1 LSSLGFCY
9 DARMAEVRQFKPL
22 KELGDIPLGAGSV
35 LKFYVD
41 EFKGH
46 KYGSIRTFVAGETY
60 SGPTKSGVTM
70 NARILDE
77 AIPLLEKLPA
87 APDGAADVELARWP
101 KKMGVEL
108 VARITVFKETHG
120 VDLREWVEEAEY
132 KGWSKKGV
140 RIPYKDLPKALA
152 YLREMKSLVA
162 KA

>member
-1 LSSLGFCY
+1 
-9 DARMAEVRQFKPL
+9 MAEAREFKPL

-70 NARILDE
+70 HARILDE
-77 AIPLLEKLPA
+77 AIPVLEKLPA
-87 APDGAADVELARWP
+87 APSTEGDVELARWP
-101 KKMGVEL
+101 KKLGVEL
-108 VARITVFKETHG
+108 VARITIYKDAHG
-120 VDLREWVEEAEY
+120 VDLREWVDEADY

-140 RIPYKDLPKALA
+140 RIPYQDLPKALA
-152 YLREMKSLVA
+152 YLREMKTLVA

>member
-1 LSSLGFCY
+1 
-9 DARMAEVRQFKPL
+9 MAEAREFKPL
-22 KELGDIPLGAGSV
+22 KELGDIPLGDSSV

-70 NARILDE
+70 NERILGE
-77 AIPLLEKLPA
+77 AIPVLEKLPA
-87 APDGAADVELARWP
+87 EPAALEDVELARWP

-108 VARITVFKETHG
+108 VARITLYKDTTG
-120 VDLREWVEEAEY
+120 VDLREWVEEADY

-140 RIPYKDLPKALA
+140 RIPYKELSKALVF
-152 YLREMKSLVA
+152 LREMKALVA
-162 KA
+162 KE

>member
-1 LSSLGFCY
+1 MA
-9 DARMAEVRQFKPL
+9 DAREFKPL
-22 KELGDIPLGAGSV
+22 KELGDIPLGDSSV

-46 KYGSIRTFVAGETY
+46 KYGSIRTFVAGEAY

-70 NARILDE
+70 NERILAE
-77 AIPLLEKLPA
+77 ALPLLEKLPA
-87 APDGAADVELARWP
+87 EPAAKEDVELGRWP

-108 VARITVFKETHG
+108 VARITFFKDTVG
-120 VDLREWVEEAEY
+120 VDLREWVDEAEY

-140 RIPYKDLPKALA
+140 RIPYKDLPKALEF
-152 YLREMKSLVA
+152 LRQMKSLVA

>member
-1 LSSLGFCY
+1 MAA
-9 DARMAEVRQFKPL
+9 AREFKPL

-77 AIPLLEKLPA
+77 AIPLFEKLPA
-87 APDGAADVELARWP
+87 APPGSQDVELARWP
-101 KKMGVEL
+101 KKPGVEL
-108 VARITVFKETHG
+108 VARITLFKETHG
-120 VDLREWVEEAEY
+120 VDLREWVAEAGYE
-132 KGWSKKGV
+132 GWSKKGV
-140 RIPYKDLPKALA
+140 RIPYKEVPQALA
-152 YLREMKSLVA
+152 YLREMKVLVA

>member
-1 LSSLGFCY
+1 
-9 DARMAEVRQFKPL
+9 MAEAREFKPL
-22 KELGDIPLGAGSV
+22 KVLGDIPLGDNSV

-46 KYGSIRTFVAGETY
+46 KYGSIRTFVVGETY

-77 AIPLLEKLPA
+77 AVPLLEKLPA
-87 APDGAADVELARWP
+87 APAGSEDVELARWP

-108 VARITVFKETHG
+108 VARITLFKDTHG
-120 VDLREWVEEAEY
+120 VDLREWVDEAEY

-140 RIPYKDLPKALA
+140 RIPYKELPKALA
-152 YLREMKSLVA
+152 YLREMKTLVA

>member
-1 LSSLGFCY
+1 
-9 DARMAEVRQFKPL
+9 MAEPKEFKPL
-22 KELGDIPLGAGSV
+22 QELGDISLGDRSV

-46 KYGSIRTFVAGETY
+46 KYGSIRTFVTGDAY

-70 NARILDE
+70 NSRILE
-77 AIPLLEKLPA
+77 LAIPVLSKLPLEPTA
-87 APDGAADVELARWP
+87 LEDVELARWP

-108 VARITVFKETHG
+108 VARITIFKDNTG
-120 VDLREWVEEAEY
+120 IDLREWVDEAEY

-140 RIPYKDLPKALA
+140 RIPYKDLPKALEF
-152 YLREMKSLVA
+152 LKKMQTVVE

>member
-1 LSSLGFCY
+1 MPET
-9 DARMAEVRQFKPL
+9 REFKPL
-22 KELGDIPLGAGSV
+22 KELGEISLGDKSV

-46 KYGSIRTFVAGETY
+46 KYGSIRTFVSGETY

-70 NARILDE
+70 NERILNE
-77 AIPLLEKLPA
+77 AIPVLEKLPLEPA
-87 APDGAADVELARWP
+87 ALEDVELARWP

-108 VARITVFKETHG
+108 VARITIFKDNSG
-120 VDLREWVEEAEY
+120 IDLREWVDEAEY

-140 RIPYKDLPKALA
+140 RIPYKDLQKALGF
-152 YLREMKSLVA
+152 LREMKSLVV

>member
-1 LSSLGFCY
+1 
-9 DARMAEVRQFKPL
+9 MAEAREFKPL
-22 KELGDIPLGAGSV
+22 KELGDISLGDRSI

-46 KYGSIRTFVAGETY
+46 KYASIRTFVTGEAY

-70 NARILDE
+70 NARILNE
-77 AIPLLEKLPA
+77 AIPALEKLPA
-87 APDGAADVELARWP
+87 EPAASEDVELGRWP

-108 VARITVFKETHG
+108 VARLTIFKDTVG
-120 VDLREWVEEAEY
+120 VDLREWVDEAEY

-140 RIPYKDLPKALA
+140 RIPYKDLPVAIGF
-152 YLREMKSLVA
+152 LREMKALVE